1 VHSLRF
7 RIGGVPN
14 ASECISFPKTLARW
28 PIRVLESGVR
38 CWKSLSMTEEG
49 CGDLD
54 RLSLS
59 SEGVT
64 FGVRRLWITRALPSS
79 TCDHPRHLLTTTV
92 RVRVSPSAAHP
103 PLFSS
108 NLCGTIV
115 RRMDTLVIILG
126 PATTTSLTLTKL
138 IFLSIAILWIT
149 SGILIVLYSATI
161 PLSPRTY
168 RRGRRMKMVAVELG
182 L

>member
-1 VHSLRF
+1 
-7 RIGGVPN
+7 
-14 ASECISFPKTLARW
+14 
-28 PIRVLESGVR
+28 VR
-38 CWKSLSMTEEG
+38 PRYWKSLSMTEEG

-64 FGVRRLWITRALPSS
+64 SRVHRLWITRALPSS

-103 PLFSS
+103 PLFSP
-108 NLCGTIV
+108 NLCGTSV
-115 RRMDTLVIILG
+115 RRMNTCVIILG

-138 IFLSIAILWIT
+138 IFLSLAILWIA
-149 SGILIVLYSATI
+149 SGILIVSYSATK
-161 PLSPRTY
+161 PFSPRTY
-168 RRGRRMKMVAVELG
+168 RRGRRRKMGAVELG
-182 L
+182 M